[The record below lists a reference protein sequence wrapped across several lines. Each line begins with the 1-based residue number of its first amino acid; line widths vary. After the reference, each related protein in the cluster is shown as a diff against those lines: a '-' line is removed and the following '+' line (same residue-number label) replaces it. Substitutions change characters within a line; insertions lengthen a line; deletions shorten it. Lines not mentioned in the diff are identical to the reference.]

1 MAAFSPTRSADPAM
15 KSPRRGVPL
24 TGLRQAFDEV
34 RFGGART
41 LNLRQWLPTADA
53 ATMRTEAWLR
63 QQQVEQAEEV
73 LIITGRGKHSAE
85 GVSVVREAVIRLLHS
100 LKRRGVVA
108 GHEEHTPG
116 SFVVRLA
123 PMRELFEAPRRRR
136 DRKTPLPVA
145 PPSLDALDDE
155 TRALL
160 RDLAERAIDA
170 LGVREREPFVEGEML
185 KQFGALAAG
194 LPPGPGRE
202 SRLRAA
208 IRAALEQY
216 D

>member
-1 MAAFSPTRSADPAM
+1 M
-15 KSPRRGVPL
+15 KSPRRGIPL
-24 TGLRQAFDEV
+24 VGLRQAFDEV
-34 RFGGART
+34 RFGSART

-53 ATMRTEAWLR
+53 AAVRTEAWLR
-63 QQQVEQAEEV
+63 QQQVEQVHEV

-123 PMRELFEAPRRRR
+123 PVRELFEAPRRRR

-160 RDLAERAIDA
+160 RDLAERALDA

-194 LPPGPGRE
+194 LSPGPGRE
-202 SRLRAA
+202 SRLRTA